1 VPELGRS
8 PMKSIR
14 IVACVVL
21 LGFVCGCGESH
32 DVSRLQEDEV
42 TAADVAWA
50 TDTTIF
56 KWKLREL
63 NAKPIY
69 SVRMVVLGPTNEVL
83 AAGPW
88 LTGGKSAFSYYPGE
102 LSLAMRNPESG
113 PDLILKLRCNGQST
127 WWHLRE
133 EFKVHA
139 SAPPSPRPA
148 NTPESNILVV
158 AVQAT
163 EKAGV
168 PSSPNDWLNSR
179 CKKLCLKLFTE
190 PTSTG
195 EPDGSVNGS
204 QPIRSETNATPPAAG
219 SRR

>member
-1 VPELGRS
+1 
-8 PMKSIR
+8 MKSLLIL
-14 IVACVVL
+14 ACVTL
-21 LGFVCGCGESH
+21 LGFVCGCRESH
-32 DVSRLQEDEV
+32 DPSRLQEDEL

-88 LTGGKSAFSYYPGE
+88 LTGGNSAFSYDPGE
-102 LSLAMRNPESG
+102 LSLAMRNPEAG

-127 WWHLRE
+127 WWHLME
-133 EFKVHA
+133 EFKVGS
-139 SAPPSPRPA
+139 SAPSPRPA
-148 NTPESNILVV
+148 NAPENNILVV
-158 AVQAT
+158 ALQAT
-163 EKAGV
+163 GEAGV
-168 PSSPNDWLNSR
+168 PSTPDDWFNSR
-179 CKKLCLKLFTE
+179 CKKLCLKLSTE
-190 PTSTG
+190 PTSSG
-195 EPDGSVNGS
+195 EPDGPANGS
-204 QPIRSETNATPPAAG
+204 QPIRSGTNATSSAAS